1 MGKVYEKIKQ
11 IHIRYSEITKDP
23 SEDNINEL
31 YRYLD
36 EYGLINRKS
45 PERVKYFIQGLKE
58 ELPKLNKTALYS
70 LKNTYYNTIW
80 ALQTGDIIYPFSIIP
95 NIDGK
100 PWPTIAAEI
109 ISEYPLGVGSKKK
122 AIRSSRAN
130 LKGNKKT
137 KSKEVKKLKVKEVKE
152 VKKLKVKEVKN

>member
-1 MGKVYEKIKQ
+1 MGRVYEKIKQ
-11 IHIRYSEITKDP
+11 IHLRYYEITKNP

-58 ELPKLNKTALYS
+58 ELPKLSKSALYR

-80 ALQTGDIIYPFSIIP
+80 GLQTGDIIYPFSIIP
-95 NIDGK
+95 IIDGK
-100 PWPTIAAEI
+100 LWPTIAAEI
-109 ISEYPLGVGSKKK
+109 INKYPLGVGSKKK
-122 AIRSSRAN
+122 N
-130 LKGNKKT
+130 KT
-137 KSKEVKKLKVKEVKE
+137 KSKNKSKNKSKTKNKSKKS
-152 VKKLKVKEVKN
+152 KK

>member
-1 MGKVYEKIKQ
+1 MGRVYEKIKQ
-11 IHIRYSEITKDP
+11 IHLRYSEINKNP

-36 EYGLINRKS
+36 EYGLINRKN

-58 ELPKLNKTALYS
+58 ELPKLNKSAIYI

-80 ALQTGDIIYPFSIIP
+80 GLQTGEIIYPFDIIP
-95 NIDGK
+95 NIKGI

-109 ISEYPLGVGSKKK
+109 ITKYPLGVGRKKVNKSKKN
-122 AIRSSRAN
+122 RSNR
-130 LKGNKKT
+130 KKNRSK
-137 KSKEVKKLKVKEVKE
+137 KSKKQI
-152 VKKLKVKEVKN
+152 

>member
-58 ELPKLNKTALYS
+58 ELPKLSKSSLYR

-80 ALQTGDIIYPFSIIP
+80 GLQTGDIIYPFSIIP
-95 NIDGK
+95 IIDGK
-100 PWPTIAAEI
+100 LWPTIAAEI
-109 ISEYPLGVGSKKK
+109 INKYPLGVGSKKK
-122 AIRSSRAN
+122 N
-130 LKGNKKT
+130 KT
-137 KSKEVKKLKVKEVKE
+137 KSKNKSKNKSKTKNKSKKS
-152 VKKLKVKEVKN
+152 KK

>member
-11 IHIRYSEITKDP
+11 IHIRYSEITKNPND
-23 SEDNINEL
+23 DNINEL

-36 EYGLINRKS
+36 EYGLINRKN

-58 ELPKLNKTALYS
+58 EIPKLNKSALYM

-80 ALQTGDIIYPFSIIP
+80 GLQTGDIIYPFDIIP
-95 NIDGK
+95 NIKGK

-109 ISEYPLGVGSKKK
+109 ITKYPLGVGRKQENKSKKN
-122 AIRSSRAN
+122 RSN
-130 LKGNKKT
+130 HKKKRSNIKKNRSK
-137 KSKEVKKLKVKEVKE
+137 KSKKQI
-152 VKKLKVKEVKN
+152 

>member
-1 MGKVYEKIKQ
+1 MGRVYEKIKQ
-11 IHIRYSEITKDP
+11 IHIRYSEINKDP

-58 ELPKLNKTALYS
+58 ELPKLNKSALYR

-80 ALQTGDIIYPFSIIP
+80 GLQTGDIIHPFSIIP

-100 PWPTIAAEI
+100 LWPTIAAEI
-109 ISEYPLGVGSKKK
+109 ITKYPLGVGSKKK
-122 AIRSSRAN
+122 ANKSNRTN

-137 KSKEVKKLKVKEVKE
+137 KSKRSNKTKSKKGRS
-152 VKKLKVKEVKN
+152 KK

>member
-1 MGKVYEKIKQ
+1 MGRVYEKIKQ

-23 SEDNINEL
+23 SEENINEL

-58 ELPKLNKTALYS
+58 ELPKLNKSALYR

-80 ALQTGDIIYPFSIIP
+80 GLQTGDIIHPFSIIP

-100 PWPTIAAEI
+100 SWPTIAAEI
-109 ISEYPLGVGSKKK
+109 ISKYPLGVGSKKK
-122 AIRSSRAN
+122 
-130 LKGNKKT
+130 NKSKTKNKSKSKNKSKT
-137 KSKEVKKLKVKEVKE
+137 KSKKGRNKQ
-152 VKKLKVKEVKN
+152 